1 MTSTGWRGHSATE
14 LIVDKWPRPRISDGR
29 GSTPHY
35 TACVSLEKPYVTLC
49 VPFCL
54 SDLHSTGQCPEN
66 PSSVSAAV
74 PWFSSST
81 PGPSHSPGANFQ
93 EKLCYLYNAIG
104 GSRCNFENCKFAHKC
119 SACRGQHPRAFC
131 RKVSVASGGPAQGG
145 NRVVK
150 RPRME

>member
-1 MTSTGWRGHSATE
+1 MRQSLSSTSGPDEGSQMVEAQPHIIQLVFRWKSKRQ
-14 LIVDKWPRPRISDGR
+14 IVCS
-29 GSTPHY
+29 
-35 TACVSLEKPYVTLC
+35 
-49 VPFCL
+49 FCL

-81 PGPSHSPGANFQ
+81 PGPSRSPGANFQ

-104 GSRCNFENCKFAHKC
+104 GSCCNFENCKFAHKC

-131 RKVSVASGGPAQGG
+131 RKVLVASGGPAQGG